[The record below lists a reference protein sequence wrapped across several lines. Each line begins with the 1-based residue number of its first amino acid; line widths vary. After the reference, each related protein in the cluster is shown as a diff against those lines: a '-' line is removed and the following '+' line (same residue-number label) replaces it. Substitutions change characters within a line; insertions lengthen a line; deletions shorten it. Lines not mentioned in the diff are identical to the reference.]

1 MVRLTSIRRATKMR
15 ALMLATLALALL
27 AGAGCG
33 GGEKQDADEDEGT
46 WRVEVVDA
54 SFPGRQR
61 LADQSE
67 LRIQVRNA
75 DSRAIPNLSVTVDGF
90 SMRTENQSV
99 SDPQRPIWVV
109 EEGPNNAGTSYTN
122 TWAVGG
128 VPEGQTRTLVW
139 KVSAVRAG
147 TYTLRFRVGAGLD
160 GKAKAVS
167 TDGSAPSGSFIARI
181 SEKPHPVQVN

>member
-1 MVRLTSIRRATKMR
+1 MR
-15 ALMLATLALALL
+15 AAAVAVAALALL
-27 AGAGCG
+27 GVAGCG
-33 GGEKQDADEDEGT
+33 GGEKQDADEPEGT

-61 LADQSE
+61 LADESE

-75 DSRAIPNLSVTVDGF
+75 DSRAIPNLAVTVDGF
-90 SMRTENQSV
+90 SQRNENAEL
-99 SDPQRPIWVV
+99 SDRQRPIWVV
-109 EEGPNNAGTSYTN
+109 EQGPENANTAYTN
-122 TWAVGG
+122 TWSVGE

-147 TYTLRFRVGAGLD
+147 TYTLRFRVAAGLD

-167 TDGSAPSGSFIARI
+167 TDGSVPGGSFIARV
-181 SEKPHPVQVN
+181 SEKPHPVEVD